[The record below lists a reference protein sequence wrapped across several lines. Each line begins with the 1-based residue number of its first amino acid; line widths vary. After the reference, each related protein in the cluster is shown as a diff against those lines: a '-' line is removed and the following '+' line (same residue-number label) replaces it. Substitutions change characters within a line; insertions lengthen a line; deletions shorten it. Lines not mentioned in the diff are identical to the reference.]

1 MTTRRLPQIPSIPHD
16 LPDDLRRV
24 MLALKERN
32 EIAHGERPNQNTGD
46 ALLTHDEILA
56 LRSQGIVQTSQGI
69 VQTVAD
75 FDSSVATGTTVIPPD
90 ATIPQITEGDEYLSV
105 AITPKSANNYI
116 EIDVTVQGSTNHNSA
131 HDVAALFVAG
141 TANALA
147 AAAARA
153 DNTYSMVFQFSYR
166 ALAGST
172 SARTYSV
179 RAGPGTAA
187 TFTFNGQNGAA
198 ALGGVMMSSLV
209 VREVAP

>member
-56 LRSQGIVQTSQGI
+56 LRSQGIVQT
-69 VQTVAD
+69 VAD
-75 FDSSVATGTTVIPPD
+75 FDSSTATGTTVIPPD

-153 DNTYSMVFQFSYR
+153 GNTYSMVFQFSYR